1 MREIEISFFKS
12 AASRKSATVN
22 VRQIVEG
29 IRTGRW
35 QGQVDAIRHELAA
48 GNKKQ
53 ADELKR
59 RLPYASWGGVFEGG
73 HRASQLRT
81 YSHLCVADYDGI
93 PTGELERL
101 RALCLEQSC
110 VVTSFIT
117 PSGKG
122 LKVVVLTDGEA
133 AQHARTY
140 ARVIT
145 WLDKLLGYQSDP
157 SCKDISR
164 GHFVSFDSAAE
175 YHEVSEPFRTSEAP
189 QPDIDIEP
197 PFQPTAH
204 HDIAPTVAKILP
216 SATSQEEV
224 ETFVRSYLVLYP
236 AREGNR
242 NNQLFRIGCQARKR
256 GIDAN
261 ALCRAAVRLMA
272 GPDFD
277 EQEIAAVVKSAY
289 SRENSNRGE
298 SGESMVQFMVQS
310 ALNHPL
316 ETPMEDVEDENCDG
330 EELREHTP
338 MFTQE
343 VFDHLPEFLHTG
355 LKYAGE
361 GRERD
366 MLLLAMI
373 TVVSSLLHRVTA
385 YYAHKRYWANL
396 YCFVVAAAASNKGVM
411 ERALD
416 LCKYYFKEVTD
427 ANEALEKQY
436 VKECE
441 AYEQTS
447 RKNRQSKNP
456 NTPPSTCPTEPVY
469 CYPQIPADIS
479 KARLL
484 QHQRDNK
491 EKGGLMFDLEA
502 DTLSCAGK
510 QDYGNFFDYLR
521 KFFQHEATSASF
533 KANGK
538 PIYVPCPRLSV
549 LLAGTPAQLCRMI
562 PYSENGLF
570 SRFLLYTLRQPARW
584 MDVSPDEQEDEVEKH
599 FDHLAMRLHQA
610 IRFLDSSPTRVR
622 LTPQQW
628 KRLNQTFG
636 KLLTESNYDEREDF
650 QSCIKRHGLMTMRV
664 CMVFTALEKAMM
676 RMPTE
681 EMSCSDHHFEA
692 ALALVTC
699 CLQHSRLLI
708 TSIQS
713 LDKDAGKLQNPYKSE
728 QTFRQLP
735 ETFSTAEFMNIAQ
748 QSGLRPDTAKRMLK
762 KAIGLKI
769 KRLKK
774 GVYKKMG

>member
-1 MREIEISFFKS
+1 MEEIEISFFKN
-12 AASRKSATVN
+12 AASREPATVN

-73 HRASQLRT
+73 HKASQLRT
-81 YSHLCVADYDGI
+81 YSRLCVADYDGI
-93 PTGELERL
+93 PIGELDRL
-101 RALCLEQSC
+101 RALCLEQPC

-140 ARVIT
+140 ACVIV
-145 WLDKLLGYQSDP
+145 WLDRLLGYQSDP

-164 GHFVSFDSAAE
+164 GHFVSWDPAAE
-175 YHEVSEPFRTSEAP
+175 YHEVTKPFATCKTLQTEEV
-189 QPDIDIEP
+189 IEP

-204 HDIAPTVAKILP
+204 RDVTPAEIRP
-216 SATSQEEV
+216 STLSQEEV
-224 ETFVRSYLVLYP
+224 ETFVRSYLTLYP

-242 NNQLFRIGCQARKR
+242 NNQLFRMGCEARKR
-256 GIDAN
+256 GIDSV
-261 ALCRAAVRLMA
+261 ALCRGVVCLMA

-289 SRENSNRGE
+289 SRKNTDRVENGE
-298 SGESMVQFMVQS
+298 KMVQFMDQS

-316 ETPMEDVEDENCDG
+316 ETSVEDVEDENNDG
-330 EELREHTP
+330 EELREHTL
-338 MFTQE
+338 MFAQE

-373 TVVSSLLHRVTA
+373 TVISSLLHRVTA
-385 YYAHKRYWANL
+385 YYARKRYWANL

-416 LCKYYFKEVTD
+416 LCKYYFKEVAD

-436 VKECE
+436 QKECE
-441 AYEQTS
+441 DYEQACRKS
-447 RKNRQSKNP
+447 RQNKNQ
-456 NTPPSTCPTEPVY
+456 NTPPPTCPTEPAY

-502 DTLSCAGK
+502 DTLSSAGK

-570 SRFLLYTLRQPARW
+570 SRFLLYTLRQPAQW
-584 MDVSPDEQEDEVEKH
+584 MDVSPGEQEDEVEQH

-628 KRLNQTFG
+628 KRLNQTYG

-664 CMVFTALEKAMM
+664 CMVFTSLEKAMM
-676 RMPTE
+676 RMPAE
-681 EMSCSDHHFEA
+681 EMSCSDSHFEA

-713 LDKDAGKLQNPYKSE
+713 LDKDAGKLQNPYKTE

-735 ETFSTAEFMNIAQ
+735 ETFSTAEFLNIALQ
-748 QSGLRPDTAKRMLK
+748 CGLKRETAKRMLRRS
-762 KAIGLKI
+762 IGLKI

-774 GVYKKMG
+774 GVYKKMV